1 MSKHTAPQ
9 GKSSPD
15 TSRATRKAAPSAL
28 ALGLLLGAAAPAAAL
43 DIQALWDFRQPAL
56 SEQRFRDALKKL
68 PPASDEALI
77 LQTQIAR
84 SYGLRRD
91 FDAARRVLR
100 EQVEP
105 QLARAGAEPRVRH
118 ALELGRSYASA
129 THPPEQRTAE
139 SKALARE
146 AFERALR
153 LAREAGLD
161 ALAVDAVHMFAFVDE
176 APADQARWAE
186 QGLAIALASTQP
198 AARQWEASL
207 RNNLGLALHRQQ
219 RFDEALAQFRQAVLL
234 REQLGDAGR
243 LRVAHWMVAWT
254 LRSLGRLD
262 EALAIQLRLAREN
275 EAAGTPDP
283 YVFEELE
290 ALYRAKGDE
299 AEAARHAAL
308 RQQAAQPR

>member
-1 MSKHTAPQ
+1 MMMMSPQ
-9 GKSSPD
+9 RQLGL
-15 TSRATRKAAPSAL
+15 TL
-28 ALGLLLGAAAPAAAL
+28 ALLLALPAQAL
-43 DIQALWDFRQPAL
+43 DVQALWDFRQPAV
-56 SEQRFRDALKKL
+56 SEQRFRAALQGL
-68 PPASDEALI
+68 PAGSDEALI

-84 SYGLRRD
+84 SLGLRRE
-91 FDAARRVLR
+91 FEAARRVLR

-105 QLARAGAEPRVRH
+105 QLATAGAEVRVRH

-129 THPPEQRTAE
+129 THTPEQRTAE
-139 SKALARE
+139 SQALARQ

-176 APADQARWAE
+176 APTEQARWAE
-186 QGLAIALASTQP
+186 QGLAIALASSQP
-198 AARQWEASL
+198 DARQWEASL

-219 RFDEALAQFRQAVLL
+219 RFEDALAQFRLARAL
-234 REQLGDAGR
+234 REKLGSPER
-243 LRVAHWMVAWT
+243 TRVADWMVAWT

-275 EAAGTPDP
+275 EAAGTPDA

-290 ALYRAKGDE
+290 QHYRAQGKAAE
-299 AEAARHAAL
+299 AERAAARR
-308 RQQAAQPR
+308 RQLERAS

>member
-1 MSKHTAPQ
+1 MSLRRLC
-9 GKSSPD
+9 SVLL
-15 TSRATRKAAPSAL
+15 AL
-28 ALGLLLGAAAPAAAL
+28 ALLAHGTAHATM

-56 SEQRFRDALKKL
+56 SEQRFRAALETL
-68 PPASDEALI
+68 PPGSDDALI

-100 EQVEP
+100 KQVEP
-105 QLARAGAEPRVRH
+105 HLAQAGAEVRVRQ

-139 SKALARE
+139 NKAQARQ

-153 LAREAGLD
+153 LAREARLD
-161 ALAVDAVHMFAFVDE
+161 GLAVDAIHMFAFVDE

-186 QGLAIALASTQP
+186 QGLAIALASDQP
-198 AARQWEASL
+198 QARSWEASL
-207 RNNLGLALHRQQ
+207 RNNLGVALHQQQ

-243 LRVAHWMVAWT
+243 LRVAQWMVAWT
-254 LRSLGRLD
+254 LRSLGRVD
-262 EALAIQLRLAREN
+262 EALAMQLRLAREN

-308 RQQAAQPR
+308 RRQAAQPR